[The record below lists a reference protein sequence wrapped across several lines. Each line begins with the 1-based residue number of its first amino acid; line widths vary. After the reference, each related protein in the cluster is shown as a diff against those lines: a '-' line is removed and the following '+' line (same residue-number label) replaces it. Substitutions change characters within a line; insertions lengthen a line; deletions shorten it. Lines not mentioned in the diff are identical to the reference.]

1 MTFDPGSTTTV
12 GDARAQQAT
21 PPAAWYP
28 DGVGNRLRYWDGVA
42 WTDFF
47 AEPAPAPMQPA
58 RPAAPMHPG
67 AVAALLIAGLTLLT
81 IFVAVVVY
89 FVGVPTASVPTVAH
103 SPKGVS
109 IQG

>member
-1 MTFDPGSTTTV
+1 VVSNVTEPQTAAV
-12 GDARAQQAT
+12 
-21 PPAAWYP
+21 PAAWYP
-28 DGVGNRLRYWDGVA
+28 DGVGSRLRYWDGNA

-47 AEPAPAPMQPA
+47 AEPTAAQVQAA
-58 RPAAPMHPG
+58 RPATPMRSG
-67 AVAALLIAGLTLLT
+67 AVAALLIGGLTLVT
-81 IFVAVVVY
+81 IVVAVIVY

>member
-1 MTFDPGSTTTV
+1 MSDVTESQT
-12 GDARAQQAT
+12 A

-28 DGVGNRLRYWDGVA
+28 DGVGSRLRYWDGHA

-47 AEPAPAPMQPA
+47 AEPA
-58 RPAAPMHPG
+58 AAPTQVVRPSTPMRPG
-67 AVAALLIAGLTLLT
+67 AVAALLIGGLTLVT
-81 IFVAVVVY
+81 IVVAVVVY
-89 FVGVPTASVPTVAH
+89 FVGVPTASVPSVAH